1 VNHGPFGKNVFMG
14 VLDGKV
20 ALVTGASRGIGAE
33 IARRFGAAGA
43 AVAVAARTTA
53 DTPAAFPGTIDKT
66 VAEIN
71 GTGGTAVAIAADLSR
86 PDDRVRLVEETTARL
101 GRPNILV
108 NNAAVTYFAPV
119 EEFTAK
125 RYALMFAVQV
135 EAPFHLATLVLPG
148 LRARGAGWIL
158 NISSVAARHPAV
170 PSSRALRGGTVYGMC
185 KAALE
190 RFSTGLAAELYDDN
204 IAVNALSPSRVVPTP
219 GTIFHHLTTAD
230 DPAAE
235 PPAVMA
241 EAALLLCHRE
251 PRTLTG
257 RIAYSQELLAE
268 FGVPVPRLQPDA
280 GGQAFAVVAGVA
292 EEQLA
297 GFGPLEVQVRVVLP
311 GEADAAVDLDVLARD
326 VRVHLGRIRF

>member
-1 VNHGPFGKNVFMG
+1 MSADQVTAAESRCSTSYWRACGVNHGPFGKNVFMG

-53 DTPAAFPGTIDKT
+53 DTPAAFPGTIDQT
-66 VAEIN
+66 VAEIS
-71 GTGGTAVAIAADLSR
+71 GAGGTAVAIAADLSR

-101 GRPNILV
+101 GPPDILV
-108 NNAAVTYFAPV
+108 SNAAVTYFAPV

-170 PSSRALRGGTVYGMC
+170 TSSRAR
-185 KAALE
+185 
-190 RFSTGLAAELYDDN
+190 
-204 IAVNALSPSRVVPTP
+204 
-219 GTIFHHLTTAD
+219 
-230 DPAAE
+230 PAAPCTGCARRRWSGS
-235 PPAVMA
+235 PPAWPPS
-241 EAALLLCHRE
+241 CTGTTSRSTRC
-251 PRTLTG
+251 PRPG
-257 RIAYSQELLAE
+257 WCR
-268 FGVPVPRLQPDA
+268 PR
-280 GGQAFAVVAGVA
+280 
-292 EEQLA
+292 
-297 GFGPLEVQVRVVLP
+297 
-311 GEADAAVDLDVLARD
+311 ARSS
-326 VRVHLGRIRF
+326 IT